1 MDTSFD
7 DSQNFVASSI
17 FNYLAPPNGPE
28 SPRIPAI
35 AKRYPRHFIVREKV
49 PGSSDRFLS
58 IGRESDYPSS
68 VLNQS
73 RLQDSIV
80 VATLVKEK
88 LVTWAAID
96 WLAKLLTKTLG
107 REIRPEQIRHCGMK
121 DRWAI
126 TTQSVVI
133 FGVTVSELKGIVWP
147 HSPGRAGF
155 FLKDIRWHDARRRV
169 HHVADEKRNR
179 VFTEAAGTLVR
190 SDRGLT
196 RESILSRAQQ
206 RLSATLK
213 RDIPTRDLMLRGDNL
228 HVARMTASELASVN
242 WDGCGFRLSNERIS
256 KSNALSKGDHRQNR
270 FELRI
275 VVAGKTQAEVADYL
289 KPRIERLGMFG
300 NCIPNAIGFQRLAAR
315 QLGHQHGRTLVTG
328 DYQAPAGVH
337 KFGTA
342 SEAAIYR
349 FLHETSGRENDGA
362 EKLRRDIESCWLYD
376 FPGMVQR
383 LDRQYRA
390 LNMSVEYKIAERL
403 ADTDRYRGDFQEV
416 VRSMHE
422 EVSMWVAAW
431 QSWWWNQVLAK
442 KLPHWTREAEEAMAA
457 REELPS
463 LRCTCAVESSAS
475 HPSRCHKK
483 WEVCRKCK
491 LEEKIR
497 RFNLSEKGIPM
508 LMDSPQSR
516 EYYGRLAYCSEGVND
531 LNKADAFV
539 TEQFLRPRGNT
550 PWRKAF
556 MRVDSLQYSVGSE
569 EIENVDTT
577 VVGLTFDLPSGAYA
591 TVLLS
596 LLFELLEPNKGSTRN
611 PESEGCLND
620 ETE

>member
-17 FNYLAPPNGPE
+17 FNYLAPPDGTE
-28 SPRIPAI
+28 AQRVSAI
-35 AKRYPRHFIVREKV
+35 AKRFPRHFIVREKV
-49 PGSSDRFLS
+49 PGLPDRFLS
-58 IGRESDYPSS
+58 IGRESDYPTS

-73 RLQDSIV
+73 RHADSIV
-80 VATLVKEK
+80 IATLVKEK

-96 WLAKLLTKTLG
+96 WLAKLLTKALG

-121 DRWAI
+121 DRWAV
-126 TTQSVVI
+126 TAQSVVI
-133 FGVTVSELKGIVWP
+133 SGVTVAEMRNLSWP

-155 FLKDIRWHDARRRV
+155 FMKDIRWHDARRRV
-169 HHVADEKRNR
+169 HPVADEKRNR
-179 VFTEAAGTLVR
+179 VFTEAMGQVLR

-196 RESILSRAQQ
+196 REAILSRAQQ
-206 RLSATLK
+206 RISAALK
-213 RDIPTRDLMLRGDNL
+213 RDIPTRDLVLRGDYL
-228 HVARMTASELASVN
+228 HVARVTASELASVN
-242 WDGCGFRLSNERIS
+242 WDGCDIRLSNVRIS

-275 VVAGKTQAEVADYL
+275 VVADKTQGDVAEYL
-289 KPRIERLGMFG
+289 KPRIERLGVFD

-315 QLGHQHGRTLVTG
+315 QLGHKHGRTLVTG
-328 DYQAPAGVH
+328 EYQPPAGVH
-337 KFGTA
+337 KFGSA
-342 SEAAIYR
+342 SEAALYR
-349 FLHETSGRENDGA
+349 FLHETSGRENEGA
-362 EKLRRDIESCWLYD
+362 EKLRRDIEACWLYD

-383 LDRQYRA
+383 LDRQHRA
-390 LNMSVEYKIAERL
+390 LNMSVEFKIAERL
-403 ADTDRYRGDFQEV
+403 ADIERYRGDFEEV

-442 KLPHWTREAEEAMAA
+442 KLPHWTREAEEAMSA
-457 REELPS
+457 RNELPS
-463 LRCTCAVESSAS
+463 LQCTCAVEESETQPA
-475 HPSRCHKK
+475 RCHKR
-483 WEVCRKCK
+483 WERCRKCK

-497 RFNLSEKGIPM
+497 RFNLLEKGIPM

-516 EYYGRLAYCSEGVND
+516 EYYGRLAYCAQGMAD

-556 MRVDSLQYSVGSE
+556 MRVDNLEYSVGSE
-569 EIENVDTT
+569 VIDEVDTT
-577 VVGLTFDLPSGAYA
+577 VVDITFDLPSGAYA

-596 LLFELLEPNKGSTRN
+596 LLFELQEPNKGAVRN
-611 PESEGCLND
+611 PDSEGALHE